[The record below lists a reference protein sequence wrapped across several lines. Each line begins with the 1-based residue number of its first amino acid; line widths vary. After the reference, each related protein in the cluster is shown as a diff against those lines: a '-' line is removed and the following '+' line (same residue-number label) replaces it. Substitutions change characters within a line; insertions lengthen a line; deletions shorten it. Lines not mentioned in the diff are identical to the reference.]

1 MVGHRCSLAW
11 RTLACAS
18 LLGPLAAQVLAQE
31 PPRRD
36 DPSPAVEAPVLW
48 PAAEATLPAEP
59 AGSRESAEAREP
71 LASAESAEPAEAPD
85 LAESDEAALD
95 PEVDAPVDFPSF
107 EEGAPPAMAP
117 PESALQAPPVEA
129 PAEVWTPSAATDRDS
144 LRRLVVA
151 EPKVLGPLSIGTPD
165 GGLLFN
171 PVPMPE
177 GSLWAVRNPRDSFGT
192 VETIGFIAT
201 AVETVERRFPG
212 SPRLVIGDISRADGG
227 RLDRHKSHQ
236 AGRDADIGFYYR
248 SGEALTLVPARKG
261 VLDLPRT
268 WALLRALVTETDVE
282 RVFLDRQVQR
292 LLYDYA
298 RDEGEDRGW
307 LDDLFGRQGPDALVQ
322 HERRHLDHM
331 HVRFYNR
338 EAQEHGRLA
347 YPALVEAGLLPGP
360 MVKHR
365 VARGETLSH
374 LARRYGTSAA
384 VIRTANGLHGS
395 ALRAGRTYLIPVRKI
410 PTPGEPTVIPPRRLP
425 PDSMPQANAASASS
439 RD

>member
-11 RTLACAS
+11 RTFACAS
-18 LLGPLAAQVLAQE
+18 LLAPLAALAQE
-31 PPRRD
+31 PPRTD
-36 DPSPAVEAPVLW
+36 DRSPVLEAPLVL
-48 PAAEATLPAEP
+48 PATEATLPVKLAP
-59 AGSRESAEAREP
+59 AD
-71 LASAESAEPAEAPD
+71 EPAEADAPVATAEPADAPD
-85 LAESDEAALD
+85 PLESDESSLE
-95 PEVDAPVDFPSF
+95 PEADAPVDLPSL
-107 EEGAPPAMAP
+107 EEVAPPAIAP
-117 PESALQAPPVEA
+117 PESVLPAPPPDA
-129 PAEVWTPSAATDRDS
+129 PADTWGPGTANDRES
-144 LRRLVVA
+144 LRRLAAA
-151 EPKVLGPLSIGTPD
+151 EPKALGPLSIGTPD

-201 AVETVERRFPG
+201 AVETVEKRFPG

-248 SGEALTLVPARKG
+248 AGEAATLVPARKG
-261 VLDLPRT
+261 DLDLPRT
-268 WALLRALVTETDVE
+268 WALLRAFVTETDVE

-298 RDEGEDRGW
+298 REEGEDRGW

-374 LARRYGTSAA
+374 LARRYGTSAS

-395 ALRAGRTYLIPVRKI
+395 ALRAGRTYVIPVRKI
-410 PTPGEPTVIPPRRLP
+410 PAPGEPVVIPPRRLP
-425 PDSMPQANAASASS
+425 PDQGAPALAAAASSS